1 MELIVGN
8 PQVFHVAAFD
18 EVGIPIEVPAFAV
31 AATDA
36 AHTSVT
42 TAVGAW
48 DATLGYPVT
57 ITPTGTL
64 ASPVTVVATG
74 TSFRR
79 VYVFGLIDVE
89 QSLADYGS
97 ITDVQSYLGSLAK
110 LTLTSNP
117 STNEVAQWLQQESL
131 RVDLVLDVAGYVTP
145 ITGER
150 VEDFISDI
158 VDRLVVARVFE
169 RLAAAVNPS
178 FLDYVAQWR
187 VPAKSDLEEIRC
199 GALPLPGAIRT
210 STGARGR
217 SPSVITG
224 PAAITYEH
232 TQRFVDM
239 RRDH

>member
-8 PQVFHVAAFD
+8 PQVFHVAAYD
-18 EVGIPIEVPAFAV
+18 EAGVPIEVPAFAV
-31 AATDA
+31 AATDS

-42 TAVGAW
+42 ISVGSW
-48 DATLGYPVT
+48 DEMLGYPVT
-57 ITPTGTL
+57 ISPTGTL
-64 ASPVTVVATG
+64 VSPVTVVATG

-79 VYVFGLIDVE
+79 MYEFGLVDVE
-89 QSLADYGS
+89 QDVSDYGS
-97 ITDVQSYLGSLAK
+97 VVDVQSYLGSLAK
-110 LTLTSNP
+110 LTQTSNP
-117 STNEVAQWLQQESL
+117 STNEVSQWLRQESL
-131 RVDLVLDVAGYVTP
+131 RVNLVLDVAGYVTP
-145 ITGER
+145 IAEER
-150 VEDFISDI
+150 VSDFLSDI

-187 VPAKSDLEEIRC
+187 VPAKADLEEIRC

-217 SPSVITG
+217 SPSAITG